1 MTTVTYS
8 DDQGT
13 LIATVEAPEEIKEQL
28 FDAYMAKMPW
38 LVQSRWYDIRGMR
51 ISPAGAES
59 REIHVTIT
67 FLHWDDSGE

>member
-13 LIATVEAPEEIKEQL
+13 LIATVEAPDEIKEQL

-38 LVQSRWYDIRGMR
+38 LVKSRWYDIRGMR
-51 ISPAGAES
+51 ISHRGRRVPRGS
-59 REIHVTIT
+59 RDHHVPP
-67 FLHWDDSGE
+67 LG

>member
-38 LVQSRWYDIRGMR
+38 LVKSRWYDIRGCG
-51 ISPAGAES
+51 SPRGRRVPRDS
-59 REIHVTIT
+59 RDHHVPP
-67 FLHWDDSGE
+67 LG